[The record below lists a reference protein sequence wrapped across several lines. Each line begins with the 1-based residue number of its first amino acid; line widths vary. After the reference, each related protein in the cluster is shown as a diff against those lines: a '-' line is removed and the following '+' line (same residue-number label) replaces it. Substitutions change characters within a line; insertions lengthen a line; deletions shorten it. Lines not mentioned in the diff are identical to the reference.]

1 MSTTPD
7 SLRAPSPGL
16 GRLLLI
22 PNTLDLGSVP
32 EGAPQP
38 DLRDVIPQAAIVAAS
53 SLTHWVAENA
63 KTTRAFLKRVDAV
76 QPLSSP
82 LQQLDIQVLP
92 RPAKG
97 GQGLPPQSDKV
108 WQGLLAPALAGHD
121 VGLISEAG
129 LPGVADP
136 GADLVL
142 AAHAAG
148 VTVLPMSGPSS
159 LILAVAASGLNGQ
172 SFAFVGYLPTDA
184 AQRTQRIKALEM
196 VSSKQRQTQL
206 VIETPYRNAAL
217 WSALVENL
225 SPETWLS
232 ASCGLTLDGGW
243 CQTLRVKQWR
253 NKPVKFPDNTPAV
266 FSWLAA

>member
-1 MSTTPD
+1 
-7 SLRAPSPGL
+7 
-16 GRLLLI
+16 
-22 PNTLDLGSVP
+22 
-32 EGAPQP
+32 
-38 DLRDVIPQAAIVAAS
+38 
-53 SLTHWVAENA
+53 
-63 KTTRAFLKRVDAV
+63 
-76 QPLSSP
+76 
-82 LQQLDIQVLP
+82 
-92 RPAKG
+92 
-97 GQGLPPQSDKV
+97 
-108 WQGLLAPALAGHD
+108 
-121 VGLISEAG
+121 
-129 LPGVADP
+129 
-136 GADLVL
+136 VL